1 METNDFN
8 PWNVENLEEFLY
20 YWCPECDD
28 KHQSRELFLKH
39 ALEEHQ
45 KSQVCLLKFQVKQE
59 LSEEMVYSSGDPSMI
74 TDCNSIDHNDHY
86 DDNDHYDHKYP
97 NSYVKYEPE
106 IDLNKLKDVENNEEK
121 QKKQS
126 DNFICKICDLV
137 EKMIDNGT
145 LKAFLNGKYF
155 CAKCEISFTE
165 CGQYALR
172 KFRRHIE
179 KHLKKEVKKKVKKEL
194 KCNRCNKKFPFKS
207 YMDRHEPFC
216 IRKFNKSGM
225 ITNISKFEDFQEM
238 IKNEVP
244 EDVDPLKIKSGV
256 V

>member
-28 KHQSRELFLKH
+28 KHQSRELFLQH

-59 LSEEMVYSSGDPSMI
+59 HISEETVYSYGDPSMI
-74 TDCNSIDHNDHY
+74 TDFNSIDHNDHY
-86 DDNDHYDHKYP
+86 DHNDANDP
-97 NSYVKYEPE
+97 NEYMKYEPE
-106 IDLNKLKDVENNEEK
+106 INLNELKNFANEEK

-126 DNFICKICDLV
+126 DNFICKICDLI
-137 EKMIDNGT
+137 EKIIDDGT

-179 KHLKKEVKKKVKKEL
+179 KHLKKKVKKEL
-194 KCNRCNKKFPFKS
+194 KCDRCNKKFPFKS

-216 IRKFNKSGM
+216 IRKFNKPRVAM
-225 ITNISKFEDFQEM
+225 NISKLEDFKEHNVNDEM
-238 IKNEVP
+238 VKNEVP
-244 EDVDPLKIKSGV
+244 EEDDPLDIKSGAV
-256 V
+256 